1 MSGPSAVAGARP
13 RGAAAARRLVAATA
27 LAAALG
33 LAGCASTTGAQARA
47 DDGGSPRASS
57 IDPLEPMNRA
67 VYAFNEFADETV
79 IKPVARGYEAVV
91 PELFRWM
98 IGNAFENLG
107 SVMTPVHDLLQGKP
121 REAAEQLARVVINT
135 TLGFGGLADVASEMG
150 IERRREDF
158 GQTLGRWGVG
168 TGPYLVLPFFGPSSV
183 RDALGFGADV
193 MTDPLSWTTDSAT
206 VSNTLWALRYVDLR
220 ATLLPAG
227 RLLESASLDK
237 YVFVRDGY
245 LQRRRNQLWDG
256 NPPPLPEEE
265 ETE

>member
-1 MSGPSAVAGARP
+1 
-13 RGAAAARRLVAATA
+13 
-27 LAAALG
+27 
-33 LAGCASTTGAQARA
+33 
-47 DDGGSPRASS
+47 
-57 IDPLEPMNRA
+57 
-67 VYAFNEFADETV
+67 
-79 IKPVARGYEAVV
+79 
-91 PELFRWM
+91 
-98 IGNAFENLG
+98 
-107 SVMTPVHDLLQGKP
+107 
-121 REAAEQLARVVINT
+121 
-135 TLGFGGLADVASEMG
+135 
-150 IERRREDF
+150 
-158 GQTLGRWGVG
+158 
-168 TGPYLVLPFFGPSSV
+168 
-183 RDALGFGADV
+183 